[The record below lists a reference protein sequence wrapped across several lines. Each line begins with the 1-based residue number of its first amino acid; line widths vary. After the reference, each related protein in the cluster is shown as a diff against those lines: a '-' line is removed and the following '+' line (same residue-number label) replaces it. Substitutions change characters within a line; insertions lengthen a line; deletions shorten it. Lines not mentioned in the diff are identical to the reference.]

1 MRHSFLAISLP
12 LLLLTHASHGLFL
25 AARLP
30 TTLNVPGLLGD
41 RGVLEFAEDVW
52 LDYEHPDNAIT
63 VSFPMVLALG
73 P

>member
-1 MRHSFLAISLP
+1 MHSLLSLP
-12 LLLLTHASHGLFL
+12 PSAFNSHFLHGLFL

-63 VSFPMVLALG
+63 VSFSMVLSLG
-73 P
+73 LN